1 MTNWNVLV
9 QREQISRD
17 REGKKL
23 GELMSRRSE
32 YSELRTKT
40 QAILTQYEEQ
50 LKEAHSQSRSIADT
64 HLYRVSI
71 AQMRNALEQLDGQIY
86 QLNGQINR
94 VRLVL
99 GQIERERQKYQLLV
113 EQDEEARRIEV
124 ERDDARSLDDFS
136 IQRFNQHH

>member
-9 QREQISRD
+9 QREHIARD

-40 QAILTQYEEQ
+40 QVILTQYEEQ
-50 LKEAHSQSRSIADT
+50 LKEAHSQPRLIADT

-71 AQMRNALEQLDGQIY
+71 GQMRNALEQLDGQIY
-86 QLNGQINR
+86 RLNDQINR
-94 VRLVL
+94 TRSVL
-99 GQIERERQKYQLLV
+99 GQIECERQKYQLLV
-113 EQDEEARRIEV
+113 EQEEAARRIEAA
-124 ERDDARSLDDFS
+124 RDDARILDDFS
-136 IQRFNQHH
+136 TQRFNQHH

>member
-1 MTNWNVLV
+1 MTNWSVLV
-9 QREQISRD
+9 RREQIARD

-23 GELMSRRSE
+23 GELMSRRYE

-40 QAILTQYEEQ
+40 QAILMQYEEQ
-50 LKEAHSQSRSIADT
+50 LKEAHSRSRLIADT

-94 VRLVL
+94 VRSVL

-113 EQDEEARRIEV
+113 EQEEEARRIEV
-124 ERDDARSLDDFS
+124 ARDDARILDDFS
-136 IQRFNQHH
+136 IQRFNQNH

>member
-9 QREQISRD
+9 QREQIARD

-32 YSELRTKT
+32 YSGLRKKT
-40 QAILTQYEEQ
+40 QAILTQYEAQ
-50 LKEAHSQSRSIADT
+50 LKEAHSQSLSIADT

-94 VRLVL
+94 ARSVL
-99 GQIERERQKYQLLV
+99 ARIERERQKYQLLV
-113 EQDEEARRIEV
+113 EQDEKARQIEAA
-124 ERDDARSLDDFS
+124 RDDARVLDDFS
-136 IQRFNQHH
+136 IQRFNQHR

>member
-9 QREQISRD
+9 QREQIARD

-32 YSELRTKT
+32 YSKLRTKT
-40 QAILTQYEEQ
+40 QAILTQYEER

-113 EQDEEARRIEV
+113 EQEEEARRIEV
-124 ERDDARSLDDFS
+124 ARDDARILDDFS

>member
-9 QREQISRD
+9 QREQIARD

-32 YSELRTKT
+32 CTELRTKT

-50 LKEAHSQSRSIADT
+50 LKEAYNQSQSIADT

-86 QLNGQINR
+86 HLNGQINR

-113 EQDEEARRIEV
+113 EQDKEAQRIEV
-124 ERDDARSLDDFS
+124 ARDDARILDDFS

>member
-1 MTNWNVLV
+1 MTNWNILV
-9 QREQISRD
+9 QREQIARD

-23 GELMSRRSE
+23 GELMSRRAE

-86 QLNGQINR
+86 QLNGQINC
-94 VRLVL
+94 VRSVL

>member
-9 QREQISRD
+9 QREQIARD

-32 YSELRTKT
+32 YSKLRTKT
-40 QAILTQYEEQ
+40 QAILTQYEER

-94 VRLVL
+94 VRSVL

-124 ERDDARSLDDFS
+124 ARDDARILDDFS

>member
-9 QREQISRD
+9 QREQIARD

-23 GELMSRRSE
+23 GELMGRRSE

-40 QAILTQYEEQ
+40 QVILTHYEEQ
-50 LKEAHSQSRSIADT
+50 LKQTHSQSRSIADT

-94 VRLVL
+94 VRSVL

-113 EQDEEARRIEV
+113 EQDEEAQRIEV
-124 ERDDARSLDDFS
+124 ARDDARILDDFS
-136 IQRFNQHH
+136 IQRFNQPH